1 MRLSGRIVRPVLGSL
16 IGLAGLIW
24 IFKDLAF
31 AELVRDIAGVRWA
44 WVVPA
49 VACDTLGYLVQGA
62 RWALLLR
69 PAGRVGA
76 LRATQA
82 VYAGLFVNE
91 ILPMRVGEV
100 VRSWIVAGWLKVPIL
115 RIVPSMAAE
124 RLFDGLWLGAYIG
137 IVAIFVTLPETLIR
151 AADILGAS
159 VLAAAA
165 LFLVLI
171 LWPQRA
177 PSAAPRAPRGRL
189 ARGLTRLRAE
199 ALLLGHSPAFYLA
212 LAVSALP
219 QALEALAFWFVLR
232 AFGIPLSL
240 WAGLAAALILRLGT
254 VIPSAP
260 GNVGTWQLICVLALT
275 LLGVDKQRAAA
286 FSLVAFVILTVPLWA
301 IGWPALTRTGLSPG
315 SALRLARADRDST
328 ASARSDR

>member
-16 IGLAGLIW
+16 IGLAGLVW
-24 IFKDLAF
+24 IFKDLRF
-31 AELVRDIAGVRWA
+31 GELYRDIAGMRWV
-44 WVVPA
+44 WIVPA
-49 VACDTLGYLVQGA
+49 VACDALGYLVQGA

-69 PAGRVGA
+69 PAGRLSA

-82 VYAGLFVNE
+82 IYAGLFVNE
-91 ILPMRVGEV
+91 ILPMRMGEI
-100 VRSWIVAGWLKVPIL
+100 VRSWIVAGWLKVSVM
-115 RIVPSMAAE
+115 RVVPSMAAE

-137 IVAIFVTLPETLIR
+137 VVAIFVTLPEALVR
-151 AADILGAS
+151 AADILGVG

-177 PSAAPRAPRGRL
+177 EGATPRVPRNRL

-232 AFGIPLSL
+232 AYGIPLSL

-260 GNVGTWQLICVLALT
+260 GNVGTWQLVCVLALT

-301 IGWPALTRTGLSPG
+301 IGWSALTRSGLSLG
-315 SALRLARADRDST
+315 SALRLGRAGRGSAPTARVDT
-328 ASARSDR
+328 